1 MKGKVEAIGKG
12 GYGIVFREG
21 KTVFV
26 PYVIEG
32 EEIEFEIEKKKSS
45 VYFGKAVEIIKSSEK
60 RVKPVCKYYG
70 VCGGCNF
77 QHISYNYQLEL
88 KKKILINNL
97 KRIAKVEIPF
107 EVETIPSPF
116 TEKYRTKVTFKIIN
130 GKIGFFKRNSN
141 ELIEIEECIIANEK
155 INDFLKEI
163 KGNNLIESVKKGEII
178 VLSNGEKISA
188 VLKSGRK
195 KNYLTDEKGLF
206 FELLG
211 LKYFFTP
218 ISFIQS
224 NLYNLKTM
232 LSLLREE
239 IEKGGESAADLFSG
253 TGFFAMLLSKYFKK
267 VYSYEIK
274 KENIKL
280 QEKNKNINSI
290 ENIKIISGN
299 ILRKNM
305 IFPSELFVIDPPRG
319 GITKK
324 VIKRVAQAFPEKII
338 YFSCDSATFSRDT
351 FYFKEKGYSLKKL
364 KILDNFPHSD
374 HFEIFSVFEKAD

>member
-12 GYGIVFREG
+12 GYGIVFSEG

-26 PYVIEG
+26 PYIIEG
-32 EEIEFEIEKKKSS
+32 EEIEFEIEKRKSS
-45 VYFGKAVEIIKSSEK
+45 VYFGKAVEIIKGSEK
-60 RVKPVCKYYG
+60 RVDPFCKYYG
-70 VCGGCNF
+70 ICGGCNF
-77 QHISYNYQLEL
+77 QHISYNYQLEF

-97 KRIAKVEIPF
+97 KRVAKVEIPF

-116 TEKYRTKVTFKIIN
+116 ADKYRTKVTFKIIN

-155 INDFLKEI
+155 INDFLTY
-163 KGNNLIESVKKGEII
+163 VKKRGLVEPVRKGEII

-188 VLKSGRK
+188 VLKNEK
-195 KNYLTDEKGLF
+195 KELYLADEKGLF

-218 ISFIQS
+218 LSFIQS

-232 LSLLREE
+232 LSLL
-239 IEKGGESAADLFSG
+239 KGEMEGKGETAADLFSG
-253 TGFFAMLLSKYFKK
+253 TGFFTMLLSKYFKK
-267 VYSYEIK
+267 VYSYEME

-280 QEKNKNINSI
+280 QKKNKRINSI
-290 ENIKIISGN
+290 ENIKIISGD

-324 VIKRVAQAFPEKII
+324 VIERIVQAFPEKII

-351 FYFKEKGYSLKKL
+351 FYFKERGYSLKKL